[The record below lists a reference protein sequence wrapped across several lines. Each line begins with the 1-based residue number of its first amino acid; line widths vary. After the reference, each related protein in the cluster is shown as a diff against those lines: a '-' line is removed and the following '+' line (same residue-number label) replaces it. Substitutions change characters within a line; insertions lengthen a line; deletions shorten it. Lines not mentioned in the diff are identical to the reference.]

1 MRENE
6 SVRKVMSDEE
16 FKALTDEISSSRR
29 ETASET
35 ADETVAEV
43 NVD

>member
-16 FKALTDEISSSRR
+16 FKALTDEISSRR
-29 ETASET
+29 KTASET
-35 ADETVAEV
+35 TDDTEVEV
-43 NVD
+43 NIN